1 MFGNIVTGDPDMSSS
16 MGWGREKPDQF
27 DFQSGNGKRVKERK
41 RNIKPLYGC
50 VAERCTKEWDGN

>member
-27 DFQSGNGKRVKERK
+27 DFKGMGREEGEEEK
-41 RNIKPLYGC
+41 Y
-50 VAERCTKEWDGN
+50 